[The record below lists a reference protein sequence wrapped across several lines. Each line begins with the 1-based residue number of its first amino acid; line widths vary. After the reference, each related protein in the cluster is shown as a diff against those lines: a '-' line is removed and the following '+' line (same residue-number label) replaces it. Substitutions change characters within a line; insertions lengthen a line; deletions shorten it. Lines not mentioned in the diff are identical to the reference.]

1 MSNFYQG
8 IPGFGNDQQQLS
20 EQLPQDLSMGVT
32 EETLN
37 PWGNIAGNTNVS
49 QVSGYKR
56 GGKIHIKEKAKRQR
70 HKMAS
75 KLRKYGKK
83 GDTIL
88 AHINPL
94 EAMILKKLGGS
105 GTINEDTGLPQFK
118 GGIGNLFRSPIK
130 TINKIFTNPTTARRA
145 VGDAVGT
152 AGSIYGAVTG
162 NPYIAAAAGAARTG
176 IRQDKGRNSF
186 KDYLIGAAKHA
197 AYATAGN
204 YAANNLGA
212 SAYVAPEMSWT
223 TPFSVSGPAGMSGGM
238 PMGAGSA
245 GGVGASSG
253 TNTAG
258 SYLGKVGKSTFL
270 SNFLGGGGGQQEMGA
285 GVSAGDDY
293 PSYEDWREGYYKNKY
308 GNSSK
313 DEESWFDKFTR
324 KTKDSLSDP
333 ATLLKVADLG
343 MQYVNKP
350 KAVKEKSPEQIGD
363 EAKRTEKASRLT
375 PAELAELEKYDLN
388 RAQASRRIERNKYLP
403 EERIGAIPPRYVKSH
418 TPDEYQKYG
427 RWLSYYDNPNY
438 QGDPVG
444 FKHGGVIE
452 IDIMSLPGGFLDGDT
467 GGLDDAI
474 EALLTDGTHTQPA
487 RLADGEYVIDAHTVS
502 MLGDGNS
509 KAGAKKLDKMREAI
523 RFDKT
528 GNKKIPKK
536 AKPLTNY
543 MK

>member
-105 GTINEDTGLPQFK
+105 GTINEDTGAPQFFFK
-118 GGIGNLFRSPIK
+118 GVKNLLRNPGK
-130 TINKIFTNPTTARRA
+130 TISKTAKNPKRTLAEAMGLGSAIFGGPL
-145 VGDAVGT
+145 G
-152 AGSIYGAVTG
+152 GAIG
-162 NPYIAAAAGAARTG
+162 GAARSA
-176 IRQDKGRNSF
+176 IRGDKENP
-186 KDYLIGAAKHA
+186 L
-197 AYATAGN
+197 
-204 YAANNLGA
+204 LGA
-212 SAYVAPEMSWT
+212 LKGAGYGSAIPAVANWAGQGLSALGAEGVGQGLQDYGTKGLGSWLGHA
-223 TPFSVSGPAGMSGGM
+223 SQLGEGLGGTGLSKYLG
-238 PMGAGSA
+238 MGASQ
-245 GGVGASSG
+245 
-253 TNTAG
+253 
-258 SYLGKVGKSTFL
+258 L
-270 SNFLGGGGGQQEMGA
+270 GA

-293 PSYEDWREGYYKNKY
+293 PVVGREDAQGIAKAL
-308 GNSSK
+308 SK
-313 DEESWFDKFTR
+313 QDSESWFDKFTR

-333 ATLLKVADLG
+333 ATLLKIADLG

-350 KAVKEKSPEQIGD
+350 KAAKEKSPEERAH
-363 EAKRTEKASRLT
+363 EAKRDEQASRLT

-452 IDIMSLPGGFLDGDT
+452 IDVMSLPGGFLDGDT

-523 RFDKT
+523 RFDKI